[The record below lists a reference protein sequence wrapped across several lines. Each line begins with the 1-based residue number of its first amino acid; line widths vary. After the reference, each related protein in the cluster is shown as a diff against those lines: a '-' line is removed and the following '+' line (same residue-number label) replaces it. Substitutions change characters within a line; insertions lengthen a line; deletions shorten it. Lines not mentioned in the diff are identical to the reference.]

1 MAQAYE
7 SLTVDI
13 PRKIYY
19 DLIEGQG
26 AVGIDV
32 KISET
37 IKSISSR
44 QRRALNPSVVEVQA
58 LPHSVAEVQALHPS
72 VVEVQALPH
81 SVAEVQAL
89 PHSVVEVQALPHSVV
104 EVQALHPSVGGVQ
117 ALHPSVGG
125 VQALHHSGP
134 KRGKETALRFSPLAS
149 QALQDKKHHRAAD
162 GGHEQNS
169 IM

>member
-58 LPHSVAEVQALHPS
+58 LPHSV
-72 VVEVQALPH
+72 VE
-81 SVAEVQAL
+81 
-89 PHSVVEVQALPHSVV
+89 
-104 EVQALHPSVGGVQ
+104 VQ